1 LQRKEAAMLRR
12 LLFAILLGLSFGA
25 HAQLFPFQ
33 LSAVDTTNLAVTSSA
48 QNITLPSAQA
58 GPVSR
63 QIVFSQ
69 TSGTQTVFIRC
80 DGATA
85 TVSNAMPIMAN
96 SQFILTHSSAAT
108 CSAIAVGTGS
118 TLYTTSGIGQ

>member
-1 LQRKEAAMLRR
+1 MLRR

-63 QIVFSQ
+63 QIVFSNV
-69 TSGTQTVFIRC
+69 GTQTVFFRC

-118 TLYTTSGIGQ
+118 TLYATSGIGQ